1 MNWAL
6 VVLLGY
12 IAAQLA
18 IGFVV
23 SRRVTTEEDYILA
36 GRKLGPWLA
45 TFSIF
50 ATWFGAET
58 CIGASGAVY
67 AGGLSEAHAD
77 PFGYTICLLLM
88 AVLFA
93 AALWRRQ
100 LMTLG
105 DLFRERYGPRAES
118 IAVLMMIPTSLL
130 WAGAQIRAFGQ
141 VLAVNSGWQL
151 NSAITL
157 AAAVVVIYTV
167 AGGLWAD
174 AATDLLQGIV
184 LIVGLVVVF
193 IAVIVQ
199 AGGINALWGTVPAER
214 WNPLG
219 SGHGFHVQTL
229 ESWLVPILGSVTAQE
244 LASRVMA
251 SRSVRVARNATYAAA
266 ALYLAIGMIPVLLG
280 LAGPTL
286 LPGLTDSETFLPQ
299 LAHAKLGPILAAVFS
314 GALISAILSTVDSS
328 LLAVGALGS
337 HNLVMRAYPRA
348 SERQRV
354 RAARIGVVL
363 AGFGAYALAFSADGV
378 YGLVEQ
384 ASAFGGAGIFVL
396 MVFGLFSR
404 FGGRWAGGTALIVS
418 IVVQLWGTYVS
429 DHPYPFTLSLA
440 VSAAAYVLVGWIE
453 RFRG

>member
-1 MNWAL
+1 MNWTL
-6 VVLLGY
+6 SVLLAY
-12 IAAQLA
+12 VAAQLA
-18 IGFVV
+18 IGFVT
-23 SRRVTTEEDYILA
+23 SRRVRTEEDYILA
-36 GRKLGPWLA
+36 GRQLGPWLA

-58 CIGASGAVY
+58 CIGAAGAVY

-77 PFGYTICLLLM
+77 PFGYTLCLLLM

-105 DLFRERYGPRAES
+105 DLIRDRFGPTAES
-118 IAVLMMIPTSLL
+118 LAVLMMIPTSLL

-141 VLAVNSGWQL
+141 VLVVNSGWQL
-151 NSAITL
+151 GTAITF

-167 AGGLWAD
+167 SGGLWAD
-174 AATDLLQGIV
+174 AATDLLQGVV
-184 LIVGLVVVF
+184 LIVGLLVVF
-193 IAVIVQ
+193 AAVIAQ
-199 AGGINALWGTVPAER
+199 GGGVHALWGSVPAER
-214 WNPLG
+214 WDPFG
-219 SGHGFHVQTL
+219 SGHGLRGQTL
-229 ESWLVPILGSVTAQE
+229 EAWLVPILGSVTAQE

-251 SRSVRVARNATYAAA
+251 SRSARVARNATYVAAMV
-266 ALYLAIGMIPVLLG
+266 YLAIGMIPALLG

-286 LPGLTDSETFLPQ
+286 IPGLTESETFLPQ

-337 HNLVMRAYPRA
+337 HNLVLRAYPRA

-354 RAARIGVVL
+354 IAARVGVVL
-363 AGFGAYALAFSADGV
+363 AGLGAYALAFSEEGV

-396 MVFGLFSR
+396 MCFGLFSR
-404 FGGRWAGGTALIVS
+404 FGGRWAGCTALIVS
-418 IVVQLWGTYVS
+418 IVVQLWGTYVAV
-429 DHPYPFTLSLA
+429 HPYPFTLSLA
-440 VSAAAYVLVGWIE
+440 ISAVCFVAVGSFE
-453 RFRG
+453 RGEA